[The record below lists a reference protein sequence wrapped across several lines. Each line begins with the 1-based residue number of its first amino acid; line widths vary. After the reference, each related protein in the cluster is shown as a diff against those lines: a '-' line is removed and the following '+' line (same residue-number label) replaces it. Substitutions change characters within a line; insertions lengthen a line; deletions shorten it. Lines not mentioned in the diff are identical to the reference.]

1 MKVVLDTNVLV
12 SGLLTRHGNCARILE
27 LVVEGVLTL
36 CLDGR
41 IRSEYTRVCHE
52 PRLGL
57 DLGEVEEFLRFCA
70 HYAESITAHPLAA
83 VLPDASDLPFL
94 EVTVSAGAVLVTGNV
109 KHFPR
114 RAIGATAVVT
124 PTELLTLLQSKA

>member
-27 LVVEGVLTL
+27 LVVDGALTM

-41 IRSEYTRVCHE
+41 IRREYTRVCHE

-57 DLGEVEEFLRFCA
+57 DVSEVDEFLRFCT

-83 VLPDASDLPFL
+83 TLPDASDLPFL
-94 EVTVSAGAVLVTGNV
+94 EVAVSTGAVLVTGNL

-114 RAIGATAVVT
+114 RAIGAASVIT
-124 PTELLTLLQSKA
+124 PAELLTLLQTKA